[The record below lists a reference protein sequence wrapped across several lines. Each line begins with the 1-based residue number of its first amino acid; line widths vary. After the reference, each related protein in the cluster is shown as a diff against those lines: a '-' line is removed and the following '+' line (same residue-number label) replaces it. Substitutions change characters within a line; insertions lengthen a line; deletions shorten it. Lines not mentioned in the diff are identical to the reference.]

1 MPQRTF
7 TVAQRPE
14 LADRLGEVGDP
25 WPEFLRHDEVVN
37 SGWDEM
43 YSRWPEL
50 QVVPLDEET
59 DEILGKGNAKPVE
72 WDGRVDMSSG
82 GVVEVLEPEFQEP
95 NALGAIVAVIEP
107 VHQGRGLSGLVI
119 RAMAE
124 AAAAAGLECLI
135 APVRAD
141 LARALPL
148 TRLSGICIGDVTTA
162 CPLTRGSGFTTAWV
176 PRSCLSLRDPSTFAG
191 LSPIGRNGLG
201 CRSPRAGRMSSKG
214 ALVPVTIDRERDE
227 GRYVE
232 PNVWMRHA
240 AR

>member
-82 GVVEVLEPEFQEP
+82 GVVEVFEPEFQEP

-148 TRLSGICIGDVTTA
+148 TPIERYLHWRRDDGLPFDPWIRLHHRLGAEILSVA
-162 CPLTRGSGFTTAWV
+162 
-176 PRSCLSLRDPSTFAG
+176 PRSLDIRGTVSDWEEWTGMSFPESGAYVVE
-191 LSPIGRNGLG
+191 GR
-201 CRSPRAGRMSSKG
+201 SRAGDYR
-214 ALVPVTIDRERDE
+214 P
-227 GRYVE
+227 
-232 PNVWMRHA
+232 
-240 AR
+240 